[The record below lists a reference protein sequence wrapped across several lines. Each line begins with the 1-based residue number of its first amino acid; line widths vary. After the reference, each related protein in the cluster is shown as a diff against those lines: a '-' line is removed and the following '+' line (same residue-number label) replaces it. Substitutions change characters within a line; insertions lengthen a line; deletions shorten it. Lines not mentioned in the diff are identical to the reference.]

1 MCRYNIPI
9 PGSEPRYVALPG
21 EDSVFGD
28 VYGGSDAYVK
38 FDILSTAEPQYHY
51 PNLET
56 TSKGWVEDRH
66 SRICLYIG
74 PATVATV
81 CTNFG
86 DRLVA

>member
-1 MCRYNIPI
+1 M
-9 PGSEPRYVALPG
+9 ALPG

-66 SRICLYIG
+66 
-74 PATVATV
+74 
-81 CTNFG
+81 TNIREDNIANYTLRKFETE
-86 DRLVA
+86 LF

>member
-1 MCRYNIPI
+1 MSLRNKDIGKKCDDRIYYRTLCYRYNIPL

-38 FDILSTAEPQYHY
+38 LFDTLSTAEPQYHY

-56 TSKGWVEDRH
+56 TSKG
-66 SRICLYIG
+66 
-74 PATVATV
+74 
-81 CTNFG
+81 
-86 DRLVA
+86 